1 LGGTIYGYTP
11 LDLTYAGPAP
21 YMAAGASQINFQ
33 VVGYAPSWAP
43 DNPIILSLPNSAQ
56 SPGFQVYVAGQ

>member
-1 LGGTIYGYTP
+1 V
-11 LDLTYAGPAP
+11 
-21 YMAAGASQINFQ
+21 SQINFQ

-56 SPGFQVYVAGQ
+56 SPGFQIYVAGQ